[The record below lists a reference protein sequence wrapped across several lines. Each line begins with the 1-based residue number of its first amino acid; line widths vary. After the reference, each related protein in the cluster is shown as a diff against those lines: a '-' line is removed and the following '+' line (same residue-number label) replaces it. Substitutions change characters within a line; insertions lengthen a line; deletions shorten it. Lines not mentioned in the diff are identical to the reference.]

1 MNMSVAH
8 TPAADAAWLDA
19 LTAHTAGRHE
29 AALGALERVLEAQ
42 PADARALD
50 LAART
55 LAGGAQHHASPPF
68 ATPGAQAKAYAALGA
83 WLCRRGHFT
92 AACHAYQRVLSI
104 HPGDVPARANLALA
118 LMNDARADEAEAELS
133 RALEIEPHHAGAL
146 LNQGVLMWRR
156 GRLEQAEAAYLAVLG
171 QYPDHVAAWN
181 NLGLLYKEMNR
192 LPDSEAACRRALA
205 LDDRHAEV
213 HNNLGN
219 ALWQLGQIEASIE
232 PYQRALALR
241 PDYAAARVNLALPLL
256 RLGAYEAAWPLYEAR
271 HDPSIG
277 EGGVGRPPVPY
288 PQWQGEALAGKS
300 ILVWPEQGLGDC
312 LQFCRYVPMLKALG
326 AAQVSIACA
335 PALTRL
341 FETLAGADRVIPL
354 NGQGRIERHD
364 FWCLT
369 MSLPLR
375 FGTTVASIPAPVP
388 YLHALAPQAQAWR
401 RRLPAGALKVGLVWA
416 GNPREDEASSN
427 AIDQRRSL
435 DARAFMPLLGT
446 PGVTFVSLQLGATTR
461 PQLAGIPADLR
472 PFDPMDDVRDFADT
486 AAIVANLDLVIT
498 VDTSIAHLAG
508 ALGKPV
514 WVLSRYAACWRW
526 LGDREDSPWYPT
538 ARLFRQGENGA
549 WGAVLRRVEK
559 ALAALAEQ
567 HAQT

>member
-1 MNMSVAH
+1 MNTSPAH
-8 TPAADAAWLDA
+8 TSSADAAWHDA
-19 LTAHTAGRHE
+19 LSAHTAAEHD
-29 AALGALERVLEAQ
+29 AALGALERVLQAQ
-42 PADARALD
+42 PADARALE

-55 LAGGAQHHASPPF
+55 LAGGARHGASPPF
-68 ATPGAQAKAYAALGA
+68 ATPRALADAYAALGA
-83 WLCRRGHFT
+83 WLYRRGRF
-92 AACHAYQRVLSI
+92 AAAGHAYQHVLSI
-104 HPGDVPARANLALA
+104 RPDDVPTRANLALA
-118 LMNDARADEAEAELS
+118 LMNDARADEAEAVLA
-133 RALEIEPHHAGAL
+133 RALEIDPHHAVAL
-146 LNQGVLMWRR
+146 LNHGVLMWRS
-156 GRLEQAEAAYLAVLG
+156 GRLKQAETAYLAVLARH
-171 QYPDHVAAWN
+171 PEHVAAWN

-205 LDDRHAEV
+205 LDDTHAEI

-219 ALWQLGQIEASIE
+219 ALWQLGQVEASIE
-232 PYQRALALR
+232 PYRRALALR
-241 PDYAAARVNLALPLL
+241 PDYAAARANLALPLL

-277 EGGVGRPPVPY
+277 EGGVARPPVPY
-288 PQWQGEALAGKS
+288 PEWQGETLAGKS

-335 PALTRL
+335 PALARL

-354 NGQGRIERHD
+354 NGQGRIESHD
-364 FWCLT
+364 FWCLS

-375 FGTTVASIPAPVP
+375 FGTTVASIPARVP
-388 YLHALAPQAQAWR
+388 YLHAHAPHAEAWR
-401 RRLPAGALKVGLVWA
+401 TRLPAGALKVGLVWA

-435 DARAFMPLLGT
+435 DACAFMPLLRT

-461 PQLAGIPADLR
+461 PQLAAIPAALR

-498 VDTSIAHLAG
+498 VDTSMAHLAG

-514 WVLSRYAACWRW
+514 WVLSRFAACWRW

-549 WGAVLRRVEK
+549 WDDVLQRVEE
-559 ALAALAEQ
+559 ALAALAGPQ
-567 HAQT
+567 AQT

>member
-1 MNMSVAH
+1 MNTSLAQ
-8 TPAADAAWLDA
+8 PSSIDAAWHGA
-19 LTAHTAGRHE
+19 LSAHTAGRHD
-29 AALGALERVLEAQ
+29 AALDALERVLDAQ
-42 PADARALD
+42 PADARALE

-55 LAGGAQHHASPPF
+55 LAGGARHRASPPF
-68 ATPGAQAKAYAALGA
+68 ATPEARADAYYTLGA
-83 WLCRRGHFT
+83 WLYRRGRF
-92 AACHAYQRVLSI
+92 AAAVHAYRRVLSI
-104 HPGDVPARANLALA
+104 RPDDVPARANLALA

-133 RALEIEPHHAGAL
+133 RALEIDPHHAAAL
-146 LNQGVLMWRR
+146 LNQGLLMRR
-156 GRLEQAEAAYLAVLG
+156 LGRLKQAEAAYLTVLARH
-171 QYPDHVAAWN
+171 PDHVAAWN

-219 ALWQLGQIEASIE
+219 ALWQLGRVEASIE

-271 HDPSIG
+271 HEPSLG
-277 EGGVGRPPVPY
+277 EGGVARPPVPY

-335 PALTRL
+335 PALARL
-341 FETLAGADRVIPL
+341 FETLAGADRVISL

-364 FWCLT
+364 FWCLS

-375 FGTTVASIPAPVP
+375 FGTTVASIPARVP
-388 YLHALAPQAQAWR
+388 YLHADASHAEAWR
-401 RRLPAGALKVGLVWA
+401 NRLPAGALKVGLVWA
-416 GNPREDEASSN
+416 GNAGEDTASAN

-435 DARAFMPLLGT
+435 DASAFIPLLRT

-461 PQLAGIPADLR
+461 PQLAVIPAGLR

-498 VDTSIAHLAG
+498 VDTSMAHLAG

-526 LGDREDSPWYPT
+526 LGDRVDSPWYPT
-538 ARLFRQGENGA
+538 ARLFRQSENGA
-549 WGAVLRRVEK
+549 WGEVLQRVEE
-559 ALAALAEQ
+559 ALAALAGPR
-567 HAQT
+567 ART